1 MVLPG
6 PGTAPHPSDE
16 RYWFEVVVTGGPLNF
31 WPEGENGDWRVQP
44 DEPAAEVLAAYHRAC
59 A

>member
-1 MVLPG
+1 M
-6 PGTAPHPSDE
+6 APHLSDE
-16 RYWFEVVVTGGPLNF
+16 RYWFEVVVTGGPLDF

-44 DEPAAEVLAAYHRAC
+44 DEPAAEVLAAYHRAY